1 MIEIV
6 CICRPNDRHQ
16 KLHCMQKGLYFD
28 QGQAHNLSSAMEKEG
43 LNFLPSMSLQRDTRM
58 NRNYQR

>member
-1 MIEIV
+1 
-6 CICRPNDRHQ
+6 
-16 KLHCMQKGLYFD
+16 MQKGLYFD